1 MKEADLTA
9 NQQTAML
16 ADRYTQRAGAYEA
29 LWSPIIRPVGERL
42 IARLP
47 LSSTTR
53 RIVDIGTGAGAL
65 LPAIKR
71 AAPSAVIV
79 GVDRS
84 QGMLRLAKDKHS
96 GPLALMDVQKL
107 ALPANGFQ
115 VAVVAF
121 VLFHLPHP
129 EQCLAEVNRVLQP
142 RGAVGT
148 VTWGSEN
155 MAPANAVWDDE
166 LQAAGARML
175 ELPAVDNRACC
186 DSAQKM
192 TALLGKAGFGSIKVW
207 SESIEHRWRPEV
219 HFDYQVRSP
228 SIPGAPARFDSAT
241 LRRRLTSF
249 PITPAKPLPAWA
261 ILSFG
266 ADRSLVRGSSIWDPE
281 PVWTPSWHRSG
292 WARKDV

>member
-148 VTWGSEN
+148 VTWGPEN
-155 MAPANAVWDDE
+155 MAPANAIWDDE
-166 LQAAGARML
+166 LQAAGAQMV

-186 DSAQKM
+186 DSARKM
-192 TALLGKAGFGSIKVW
+192 TALLGQAGFVSIKVW
-207 SESIEHRWRPEV
+207 SESIEHRWRPED
-219 HFDYQVRSP
+219 HFDYQVRST
-228 SIPGAPARFDSAT
+228 SRLRLLSLTETDRGACLDRI
-241 LRRRLTSF
+241 RRRLS
-249 PITPAKPLPAWA
+249 
-261 ILSFG
+261 S
-266 ADRSLVRGSSIWDPE
+266 ADGDQYVYRGNVFIATAVKADH
-281 PVWTPSWHRSG
+281 PS
-292 WARKDV
+292 DNQ

>member
-1 MKEADLTA
+1 MNRADLTA

-16 ADRYTQRAGAYEA
+16 ADRYTQRAEAYEA

-42 IARLP
+42 ISRLP

-53 RIVDIGTGAGAL
+53 SVVDIGTGAGAL

-84 QGMLRLAKDKHS
+84 QGMLRLAKGKHS
-96 GPLALMDVQKL
+96 GPLALMDVQNL

-121 VLFHLPHP
+121 VLFHLPYP

-155 MAPANAVWDDE
+155 MAPANAIWDDE
-166 LQAAGARML
+166 LQSAGAQIL

-186 DSAQKM
+186 DSPQKM
-192 TALLGKAGFGSIKVW
+192 TALLGNAGFVSIKVW

-219 HFDYQVRSP
+219 HFDYQVRST
-228 SIPGAPARFDSAT
+228 SRLRLLSLTETDRAACLDRV
-241 LRRRLTSF
+241 RRRLS
-249 PITPAKPLPAWA
+249 A
-261 ILSFG
+261 
-266 ADRSLVRGSSIWDPE
+266 ADGEQYLYQGEVFMATAVKADH
-281 PVWTPSWHRSG
+281 PSENC
-292 WARKDV
+292 